1 MNKPTEKLKE
11 IVECSTVFTLI
22 DDEYKNF
29 SLDSIIKELQN
40 CKEEG
45 FDNLSY
51 IISGNDY
58 YGYNLE
64 VRAIKRR
71 EETDEEFQD
80 RLNQWEK
87 LQQEKKQA
95 KKQQNQERLEREKT
109 EYERLKKKFEK

>member
-1 MNKPTEKLKE
+1 MKKQTEKIKE
-11 IVECSTVFTLI
+11 IVEYSTVFTLI

-40 CKEEG
+40 CKRRG

-64 VRAIKRR
+64 VQAIKRR
-71 EETDEEFQD
+71 EETDEEFEF
-80 RLNQWEK
+80 RLNQWKK
-87 LQQEKKQA
+87 LQQKNNKIKRDLSEKKQNM
-95 KKQQNQERLEREKT
+95 KD
-109 EYERLKKKFEK
+109 